1 MTKVLILGAAVLDII
16 IATDAL
22 PKTGEDVMAKHKQSL
37 VGGCA
42 YNVANVLK
50 ALEIKSDLF
59 APIGSGTYASIIKSN
74 LTSEGYN
81 ILIEDKSKDNGWNLS
96 LVEKDGERTFITI
109 PGIETNWKTEWFNN
123 IDIASYD
130 LIYVSGYEL
139 EGESGN
145 VILEALKGKKES
157 CKILFDASPR
167 ISFLDKILVNK
178 LLKMGTIYH
187 SNKSELQELTGYE
200 SPEKGMEYVHNLTG
214 EAVIV
219 TLGKDGCGYLSSE
232 EKGIVETQ
240 RVKVVDTIGAG
251 DAHTGGL
258 IAGIVK
264 KLSIKESCALANS
277 VAAKVVKCEGGKFII

>member
-1 MTKVLILGAAVLDII
+1 MTKVLVLGAAVLDII
-16 IATDAL
+16 LATDKL
-22 PKTGEDVMAKHKQSL
+22 PTTGEDVMADHKQSL

-50 ALEIKSDLF
+50 ALEIKADLF
-59 APIGSGTYASIIKSN
+59 APIGNGTYSSIIKNSLVN
-74 LTSEGYN
+74 EGYD
-81 ILIEDKSKDNGWNLS
+81 ILIEDKSQDNGWNLS

-109 PGIETNWKTEWFNN
+109 PGIETNWKKEWFNN
-123 IDIASYD
+123 IDIGTYD

-145 VILEALKGKKES
+145 VIIEALKGKNDS

-167 ISFLDKILVNK
+167 IGFIDRILVNK
-178 LLKMGTIYH
+178 LLKIGTIFH

-200 SPEKGMEYVHNLTG
+200 SPERGMEYIHALTG
-214 EAVIV
+214 EAVVV
-219 TLGKDGCGYLSSE
+219 TLGKEGCGYLSIE
-232 EKGIVETQ
+232 ESGIVETQ
-240 RVKVVDTIGAG
+240 RVRVVDTIGAG

-264 KLSIKESCALANS
+264 KLSLKESCALANS
-277 VAAKVVKCEGGKFII
+277 VATKVVSCEGGKFKI